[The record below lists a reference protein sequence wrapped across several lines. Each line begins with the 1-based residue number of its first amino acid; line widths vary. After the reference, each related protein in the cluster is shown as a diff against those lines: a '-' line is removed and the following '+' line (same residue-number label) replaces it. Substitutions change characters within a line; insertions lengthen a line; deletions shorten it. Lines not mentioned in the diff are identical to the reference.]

1 MISSLSR
8 HGKILGFVRL
18 PEATGLS
25 DLHLIVNKIKS
36 DLLEGATPQMYNLYI
51 SYNLCSNLKS
61 VH

>member
-36 DLLEGATPQMYNLYI
+36 DL
-51 SYNLCSNLKS
+51 
-61 VH
+61 